1 MSEPKNIRKAGQDNI
16 RIWGL
21 NIHNPVF
28 IISMLVI
35 LIFLIGSIMA
45 GDSAGLVFN
54 NLRKSITSNF
64 DWFFLIAGNV
74 FVLFSLFL
82 IVSPLGKIK
91 LGGKDALP
99 DFSRLSWFAMLFA
112 AGMGI
117 GLMFWSVAE
126 PVVFASGVWGYAPLG
141 VSESKE
147 MAFAVSIFHWGL
159 HPWAIYAVVGLAL
172 AFAAYNKGL
181 PLTIRSAFQPIFG
194 DAVWG
199 WSGHIIDTLA
209 VFATIFGL
217 ATSLGLGAQQANAGL
232 DSLFGIGN
240 NTTVQTVLI
249 VVITIIAL
257 CSVVAGLEK
266 GVKRLSEFNI
276 ILALIFMVAIITFGP
291 TLEIFKGF
299 AANTVSYAKNII
311 PLSNWIGRE
320 DTGFLHDWTTFY
332 WAWWIAWSPFV
343 GMFIARVSK
352 GRTVREF
359 LTCVLII
366 PTIVSI
372 LWLSTFGGAAVDQV
386 VEQAGSLENA
396 IVTQASPT
404 AEDPQATTTVYNSEL
419 AKQVN
424 DGYAKAMFTMF
435 DGGFPL
441 SGLLSFIGI
450 MLVITFFVTS
460 SDSGSLVV
468 DSITAGGLLDAP
480 VIQRVIWCS
489 FEGAIAI
496 LLLWSGGLS
505 ALQAASV
512 TTGLPFAAI
521 LLVMCVAIYKG
532 LNAEKQLNTTVGK
545 KLSKPDVKTTT

>member
-1 MSEPKNIRKAGQDNI
+1 MSKSVNKHKAGQDNI
-16 RIWGL
+16 KFWGL
-21 NIHNPVF
+21 DIHNPVF
-28 IISMLVI
+28 FISTLVI
-35 LIFLIGSIMA
+35 LVFLAGTMLA
-45 GDSAGLVFN
+45 GDAAGVFFG

-64 DWFFLIAGNV
+64 DWFFLIAGNI
-74 FVLFSLFL
+74 FVLFCLFL
-82 IVSPLGKIK
+82 IVSPFGKIR
-91 LGGKDALP
+91 LGGKEARP
-99 DFSRLSWFAMLFA
+99 DYSMLSWFSMLFA

-126 PVVFASGVWGYAPLG
+126 PVVYASGVWGYAPLG
-141 VSESKE
+141 VSESRE
-147 MAFAVSIFHWGL
+147 MAFAVTIFHWGL

-172 AFAAYNKGL
+172 AFATYNRGL
-181 PLTIRSAFQPIFG
+181 PLTIRAAFEPIFG

-199 WSGHIIDTLA
+199 WLGHVIDTMA

-232 DSLFGIGN
+232 SYLFGIAN
-240 NTTVQTVLI
+240 STTIQTIL
-249 VVITIIAL
+249 ITIITLIAL
-257 CSVVAGLEK
+257 CSVVAGLDK

-276 ILALIFMVAIITFGP
+276 ILALLFMTAVILLGP
-291 TLEIFKGF
+291 TLDIFKGF
-299 AANTVSYAKNII
+299 VTNTISYAKNIV

-359 LTCVLII
+359 VTCVLII

-372 LWLSTFGGAAVDQV
+372 LWMSAFGGAAIDQV
-386 VEQAGSLENA
+386 VDQAGSLENA
-396 IVTQASPT
+396 IVIEASPT
-404 AEDPQATTTVYNSEL
+404 ADNPQATKTVFNSEL

-435 DGGFPL
+435 EGGFPL

-450 MLVITFFVTS
+450 LLVITFFVTS
-460 SDSGSLVV
+460 SDSGSLVI
-468 DSITAGGLLDAP
+468 DSITSGGLIDAP
-480 VIQRVIWCS
+480 VSQRVLWCL

-496 LLLWSGGLS
+496 VLLWSGGLV

-512 TTGLPFAAI
+512 ATGLPFALI
-521 LLVMCVAIYKG
+521 LLLMCVAIFIG
-532 LNAEKQLNTTVGK
+532 LK
-545 KLSKPDVKTTT
+545 KESKKYL

>member
-1 MSEPKNIRKAGQDNI
+1 MSKAETKHKAGQDNV
-16 RIWGL
+16 RFWGL
-21 NIHNPVF
+21 DVHNPVF
-28 IISMLVI
+28 IISTLVI
-35 LIFLIGSIMA
+35 LVFLVGSVVA
-45 GDSAGLVFN
+45 GDAAATFFG

-64 DWFFLIAGNV
+64 DWFFLIAGNI

-82 IVSPLGKIK
+82 IVSPLGKVR
-91 LGGKDALP
+91 LGGKEARP
-99 DFSRLSWFAMLFA
+99 DYSRLSWFAMLFA

-126 PVVFASGVWGYAPLG
+126 PVVYSAGVWGYAPLG
-141 VSESKE
+141 VSENRE
-147 MAFAVSIFHWGL
+147 MAFAVTIFHWGL

-172 AFAAYNKGL
+172 AFATYNKGL
-181 PLTIRSAFQPIFG
+181 PLTIRSAFHPIFG

-199 WSGHIIDTLA
+199 WPGHVIDTLA

-232 DSLFGIGN
+232 SYLFGMASSTII
-240 NTTVQTVLI
+240 QTVLI
-249 VVITIIAL
+249 TLITLCAL
-257 CSVVAGLEK
+257 ASVVAGLDK

-276 ILALIFMVAIITFGP
+276 FLALIFMAAVILFGP

-299 AANTVSYAKNII
+299 ATNTVAYAKNII

-359 LTCVLII
+359 VTCVLIV
-366 PTIVSI
+366 PTVVSI
-372 LWLSTFGGAAVDQV
+372 LWMSAFGGAAVDQV
-386 VEQAGSLENA
+386 IEQAGSLENA
-396 IVTQASPT
+396 IVTEASPT
-404 AEDPQATTTVYNSEL
+404 ADNPNATKTVYNSEL

-441 SGLLSFIGI
+441 SGLLSAIGI
-450 MLVITFFVTS
+450 LLVITFFVTS
-460 SDSGSLVV
+460 SDSGSLVI
-468 DSITAGGLLDAP
+468 DSITAGGLIDAP
-480 VIQRVIWCS
+480 VAQRVLWCL

-496 LLLWSGGLS
+496 VLLWSGGLS

-512 TTGLPFAAI
+512 ATGLPFALI
-521 LLVMCVAIYKG
+521 LIVMCIAIFKG
-532 LNAEKQLNTTVGK
+532 LNKER
-545 KLSKPDVKTTT
+545 KLYE

>member
-1 MSEPKNIRKAGQDNI
+1 MSKPETKHKAGQHNV
-16 RIWGL
+16 RFWGL
-21 NIHNPVF
+21 DIHNPVF
-28 IISMLVI
+28 FISTLVI
-35 LIFLIGSIMA
+35 LVFLVGSVVA
-45 GDSAGLVFN
+45 GDAAATFFG

-64 DWFFLIAGNV
+64 DWFFLIAGNI

-82 IVSPLGKIK
+82 IVSPLGKIR
-91 LGGKDALP
+91 LGGKEAQP
-99 DFSRLSWFAMLFA
+99 DYSRLSWFAMLFA

-126 PVVFASGVWGYAPLG
+126 PVVYATGVWGYAPLG
-141 VSESKE
+141 VSESRE
-147 MAFAVSIFHWGL
+147 MAFAVTIFHWGL

-172 AFAAYNKGL
+172 AFATYNKKL
-181 PLTIRSAFQPIFG
+181 PLTIRSAFHPIFG

-199 WSGHIIDTLA
+199 WAGHVIDTLA

-232 DSLFGIGN
+232 SSLFGMSNSTI
-240 NTTVQTVLI
+240 VQTVLI
-249 VVITIIAL
+249 TLITLVAL
-257 CSVVAGLEK
+257 ASVVAGLEK

-276 ILALIFMVAIITFGP
+276 VLALIFMVAVIVLGP

-299 AANTVSYAKNII
+299 ATNTVAYAKNII
-311 PLSNWIGRE
+311 PLSNPIGRG

-359 LTCVLII
+359 VTCVLII
-366 PTIVSI
+366 PTVVSI
-372 LWLSTFGGAAVDQV
+372 LWMSAFGGAAIDQV
-386 VEQAGSLENA
+386 IDQAGSLENA
-396 IVTQASPT
+396 IVAQASPT
-404 AEDPQATTTVYNSEL
+404 ADDPNATTTVYNSEL

-450 MLVITFFVTS
+450 VLVITFFVTS
-460 SDSGSLVV
+460 SDSGSLVI
-468 DSITAGGLLDAP
+468 DSITAGGLIDAP
-480 VIQRVIWCS
+480 VAQRVLWCL

-496 LLLWSGGLS
+496 VLLWSGGLS

-512 TTGLPFAAI
+512 ATGLPFVLI
-521 LLVMCVAIYKG
+521 LIVMCVAIYKG
-532 LNAEKQLNTTVGK
+532 LSKEMQLYK
-545 KLSKPDVKTTT
+545 